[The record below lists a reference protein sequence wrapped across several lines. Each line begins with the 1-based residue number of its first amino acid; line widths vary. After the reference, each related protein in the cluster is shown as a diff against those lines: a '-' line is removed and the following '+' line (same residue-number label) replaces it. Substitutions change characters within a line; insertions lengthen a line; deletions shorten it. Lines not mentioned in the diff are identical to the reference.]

1 MTPLPPLP
9 LVDGCLFIDN
19 SGFVE
24 STNTCYRKYEYAQLR
39 KRILAGEQPALTF
52 GSALHLALEYRYVK
66 AQNQRVEPWIDEEVA
81 TLLTDLYAE
90 HPTPEGDWR
99 TLNWAVELFKK
110 YNERYSIEEF
120 QLLKYDK
127 PVECPYCSA
136 NGRSVGSTPEN
147 PIICP
152 WCSGTGQ
159 RPLMVEMS
167 FALPLYTHE
176 ARWSNYKGHV
186 LPIVNGNVQIPVIYT
201 GRIDLPISLEGR
213 LYILDHK
220 TTGLMGPSFF
230 DRMMMATQMRGYCWA
245 FRELTGQMPAGY
257 VVNGIRTKE
266 PPQYVT
272 SGDTGGSRKYQS
284 PAVWWSESFQR
295 ERYYVD
301 TAKLDEWKQNTITK
315 VEEFFW
321 HYSRGS
327 LPTNSESC
335 TKYNMR
341 CPFFRCCELEASDRL
356 TMLNS
361 GDYVPNT
368 WTPLKAPS
376 L

>member
-1 MTPLPPLP
+1 MTQPLPPLP
-9 LVDGCLFIDN
+9 LIDGCLFIDN

-24 STNTCYRKYEYAQLR
+24 TTNTCYRKYEYAQLR

-81 TLLTDLYAE
+81 TLLTDLYKE

-127 PVECPYCSA
+127 SVECPYC
-136 NGRSVGSTPEN
+136 N
-147 PIICP
+147 
-152 WCSGTGQ
+152 GTGGPDYKTGAYTCDWCDGSAQ
-159 RPLMVEMS
+159 RDLMVEMS
-167 FALPLYTHE
+167 FALPLYTHTIIDPV
-176 ARWSNYKGHV
+176 SKKLGD
-186 LPIVNGNVQIPVIYT
+186 ITGSIPVIYT
-201 GRIDLPISLEGR
+201 GRIDLPVSLEGR

-245 FRELTGQMPAGY
+245 FQQLTGQMPAGY
-257 VVNGIRTKE
+257 IVNGIRTKE

-301 TAKLDEWKQNTITK
+301 AAKLNEWKQNTITK

-321 HYSRGS
+321 HYSRGIMT
-327 LPTNSESC
+327 TNSESC

-341 CPFFRCCELEASDRL
+341 CPFFRCCELEAADRL